1 MSIDAMAMK
10 MSRHVEQANRALD
23 ALHGEL
29 SLVSF
34 GGDARSVEH
43 ANRWIARIIDSGVDR
58 HPGNPVIRHI
68 AEDLKRDYLRKITAW
83 SAMLR
88 RRPDAD

>member
-1 MSIDAMAMK
+1 MSIDAMALTMG
-10 MSRHVEQANRALD
+10 RHVEQADRALS

-34 GGDARSVEH
+34 SGDPRSVEH
-43 ANRWIARIIDSGVDR
+43 ANRWIARIIDSGVAR
-58 HPGNPVIRHI
+58 HPGNPVLRHV
-68 AEDLKRDYLRKITAW
+68 ASEMKDDYRRKIAAL

-88 RRPDAD
+88 SASTH